1 MKHLVRISSLSII
14 VFIISLFI
22 TVPVLAIPPLPSS
35 FYGTVKVNNANVP
48 DGTVIQALVG
58 EQVYAEGFTQT
69 YQGNSVY
76 ALDVQGDNTDTT
88 TQDGARDGDALR
100 FKIGGVLAD
109 QTAVWHTGTN
119 ISLNLTASS
128 SGPIIKPQATHTPVP
143 TQTAIVLI
151 QPSQIPTK
159 ISQASLTPISVVRT
173 SEVAT
178 QTSQASQIATQP
190 AQPSQIATQPAQPS
204 QIATQA
210 SQPLP
215 IPTLRSKHPQIPFT
229 GMSDKDNGLGN
240 ISGLVIFAIIL
251 ILAVILG
258 YLFLTLR
265 KKKM

>member
-48 DGTVIQALVG
+48 DGTVIQALVS

-88 TQDGARDGDALR
+88 TQDGAREGDALR

-178 QTSQASQIATQP
+178 QP
-190 AQPSQIATQPAQPS
+190 ARPS